1 LLILIPASFLLARAY
16 AKALHLAFCWIIGSC
31 LGALVTGEPW
41 TYLTQSVLTPF
52 LALGMNVPPEC
63 LALELRPFSGGFPAI
78 IVIGGVILLR
88 RITGRPLS
96 ALIVDPVFW
105 LAVVGWALGFRVAR
119 FWLDWGLPALALWL
133 AKEIDQLLQTK
144 LPQNSWNRFLV
155 SAAGAIMLF
164 FVVGSDR
171 NARWTRYGHI
181 DCLDQSR
188 PEHAGWV
195 PDPGGILYSVD
206 LSVFYETFFRNPHG
220 NWKYVLGFE
229 PSLMR
234 AEDLAVYEEL
244 CHTRNALTA
253 CAPWVKNMTLADRFV
268 LLGPPQTKPAFP
280 DLQWKY
286 VANGTWVGRL
296 PRIEKL

>member
-1 LLILIPASFLLARAY
+1 
-16 AKALHLAFCWIIGSC
+16 
-31 LGALVTGEPW
+31 
-41 TYLTQSVLTPF
+41 
-52 LALGMNVPPEC
+52 
-63 LALELRPFSGGFPAI
+63 
-78 IVIGGVILLR
+78 
-88 RITGRPLS
+88 
-96 ALIVDPVFW
+96 
-105 LAVVGWALGFRVAR
+105 
-119 FWLDWGLPALALWL
+119 LDWGLPALALWL